1 MAWIY
6 FFWIILPSLL
16 LSMIRITLRI
26 IVAGGPQRT
35 IAFVGI
41 TLLVFVFYY
50 VEH

>member
-16 LSMIRITLRI
+16 FTMIRISLRA
-26 IVAGGPQRT
+26 IVVGGLQRT

-41 TLLVFVFYY
+41 SLLVFVFDY
-50 VEH
+50 VQS